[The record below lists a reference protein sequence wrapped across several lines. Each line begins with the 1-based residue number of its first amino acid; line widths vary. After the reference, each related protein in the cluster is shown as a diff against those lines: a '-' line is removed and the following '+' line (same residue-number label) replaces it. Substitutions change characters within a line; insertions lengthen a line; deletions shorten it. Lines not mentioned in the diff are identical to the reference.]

1 MYQTAQQKYITANAV
16 NMWFQAE
23 RENVLIRGVTVSC
36 SRRTLLCGVRIN
48 PKMKDNNAL
57 EEVVEENG
65 K

>member
-1 MYQTAQQKYITANAV
+1 
-16 NMWFQAE
+16 MWFQAE

-36 SRRTLLCGVRIN
+36 SRRTLLFGVRIK